1 MNEPSSHLDGVR
13 IVVFSRDPSF
23 ADLTVPAASA
33 GAQVVHVP
41 TALEALAEMLA
52 EPAVALVV
60 DLRAMEAR
68 HRRLLDVAAG
78 CEIEVLAV
86 ANTLPP
92 LRAQEYCGARV
103 LGRDQLGEALVELT
117 NSALI
122 AHRLGPAPAPR
133 DQAQTRPS
141 GIPQRPAQPPAQ
153 VPGNGAPGQYV
164 PDVHQASPAELPA
177 EDVPEAPSQSDP
189 ESPPSD
195 AFPELLSPE
204 ELSALLEDER

>member
-1 MNEPSSHLDGVR
+1 MNEPSPHLDGVR

-33 GAQVVHVP
+33 GAQIALVP

-52 EPAVALVV
+52 EPAVALAV

-78 CEIEVLAV
+78 CDIEILAV

-92 LRAQEYCGARV
+92 LRAQDYCGARV
-103 LGRDQLGEALVELT
+103 LGRDQLSEALVELT
-117 NSALI
+117 NSAMI
-122 AHRLGPAPAPR
+122 ADRLGRAPAAP

-141 GIPQRPAQPPAQ
+141 GIPQRPTQPPGQ
-153 VPGNGAPGQYV
+153 GPGNGSPGHYV
-164 PDVHQASPAELPA
+164 PDVHEASLTDSPA
-177 EDVPEAPSQSDP
+177 EDVLETASQDDQAIPASDP
-189 ESPPSD
+189 V
-195 AFPELLSPE
+195 PELLSPE
-204 ELSALLEDER
+204 ELSALLEDET